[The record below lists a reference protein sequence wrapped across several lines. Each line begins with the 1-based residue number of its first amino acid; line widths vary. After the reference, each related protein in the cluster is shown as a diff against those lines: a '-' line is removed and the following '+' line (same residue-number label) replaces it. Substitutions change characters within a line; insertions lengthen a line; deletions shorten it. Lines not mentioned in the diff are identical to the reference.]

1 MLNEKD
7 KYFGR
12 DEYQNPVIVYS
23 KKNIISQEKKVIIK
37 KLSKHTIYGE
47 LVNANSSLAA

>member
-1 MLNEKD
+1 MNKEKD

-23 KKNIISQEKKVIIK
+23 KKNIVQKIE
-37 KLSKHTIYGE
+37 
-47 LVNANSSLAA
+47 